1 MEPFWAPLHILYLF
15 RGLVFQ
21 WSHHYLE
28 LVPSQTSQ
36 KERPSHGGELLVGG
50 WCKCAVGGMS
60 GRGTPLAGNGPAWAF
75 VSPGVWHCEQSR
87 DTNAET
93 MSGSVGLSGTLWD
106 SSWGAQTQRQ
116 WGCKQNLGFSSPY
129 LKLSLIGKDANTHQ
143 IRGSLNEAANA
154 YYGKQLWFWLLGLFA
169 FQSKKPPVHVT
180 SGFHIQVFLKPIP
193 PHCYKCLGFREFFCP
208 KCSCWWWIGQ
218 QKRLLVVF

>member
-1 MEPFWAPLHILYLF
+1 MYLF

-36 KERPSHGGELLVGG
+36 SERPSHGGELLVGG

-75 VSPGVWHCEQSR
+75 VSPGVWDCEQSR

-93 MSGSVGLSGTLWD
+93 MSESVGLSGTLWD
-106 SSWGAQTQRQ
+106 SSWGTQTQRQ
-116 WGCKQNLGFSSPY
+116 WGCKQNLESSSPY
-129 LKLSLIGKDANTHQ
+129 LKLSLIGKETNTLQ
-143 IRGSLNEAANA
+143 IRYSLNEAVNE
-154 YYGKQLWFWLLGLFA
+154 YYGKTAQVLALRPFYISIKNNILYMQHLDYI
-169 FQSKKPPVHVT
+169 SKCLENPAHRTVT
-180 SGFHIQVFLKPIP
+180 SVWDS
-193 PHCYKCLGFREFFCP
+193 ENFFAQNVAA
-208 KCSCWWWIGQ
+208 GAE
-218 QKRLLVVF
+218 